1 MRPPVRP
8 ALPGRINDYTFHLSG
23 HSIFTM
29 KSPVFW
35 ELMASQEAE
44 KPFLGFDIKQAFSPF
59 YRFFEEDPIAT
70 GLILSVFVFIVVTAC
85 LILYVIY
92 LRIKF
97 ERYKKKKAHKFAV
110 WEQNILPLIGSEV
123 EIPSLIIETI
133 KKRDYEL
140 FAEFIAPYLKDT
152 KGDFLKRSID
162 VLREVGVMEWE
173 RRQLKHSKLTWRRAL
188 AVQRLGEFRDQNNV
202 SDLIHALNDEEPII
216 SLNAAGALLKMGDN
230 ELLKK
235 VIMVLL
241 KNEYLTEELFAEIL
255 LNYESTIDL
264 DDLLNKEV
272 EKYPALSRIKVIN
285 FIEHYNREE
294 GTRRSINI
302 IKKSKKAIGV
312 LLDDENFP
320 DEVFEEILLKYKNP
334 EELEHALSQKVEKFP
349 VDSMSKVFDYIGYL
363 NRLEGVPILIDLLG
377 KSKNDEQ
384 TIRLIKALGN
394 IGSEEALPL
403 LVDFLKSEHPVIRA
417 QSAKAL
423 GTLKDKATIEPLSKL
438 LEDKDYWCRYYAASS
453 IFQMSDKGKEFL
465 KSFVNHTQDP
475 FARDM
480 INQFLHKPQ

>member
-1 MRPPVRP
+1 
-8 ALPGRINDYTFHLSG
+8 
-23 HSIFTM
+23 M
-29 KSPVFW
+29 KPPVFW
-35 ELMASQEAE
+35 EMMSSQDVE
-44 KPFLGFDIKQAFSPF
+44 KPFLGFDSKQVFSGL
-59 YRFFEEDPIAT
+59 YRFFEEDPIVT
-70 GLILSVFVFIVVTAC
+70 GLIFSVFVFIGVTVF

-92 LRIKF
+92 LRMKF
-97 ERYKKKKAHKFAV
+97 ELYRKKKVRKFAV
-110 WEQNILPLIGSEV
+110 WEQNILPLIASEV

-152 KGDFLKRSID
+152 KGDFLKRSIE
-162 VLREVGVMEWE
+162 VLRQVGAMEWE
-173 RRQLKHSKLTWRRAL
+173 RHQLKHSKLIWRRAL
-188 AVQRLGEFRDQNNV
+188 AVQRLGDFRDQENV
-202 SDLIHALNDEEPII
+202 KDLIHALNDKEPII

-235 VIMVLL
+235 VISVLL
-241 KNEYLTEELFAEIL
+241 KNEHLTEELFAEIL
-255 LNYESTIDL
+255 LNYESPIDL
-264 DDLLNKEV
+264 DYLLNKEV

-294 GTRRSINI
+294 GIIRSIDI
-302 IKKSKKAIGV
+302 IKKSKKAIRI
-312 LLDDENFP
+312 LLDDENLP
-320 DEVFEEILLKYKNP
+320 DEVFEEILLKYKDP
-334 EELEHALSQKVEKFP
+334 EELEHLLSQKVEKFP
-349 VDSMSKVFDYIGYL
+349 AASMSKIFDYIGYL

-394 IGSEEALPL
+394 LGSEEAFPL
-403 LVDFLKSEHPVIRA
+403 LVDFLKSGHPVIRA

-423 GTLKDKATIEPLSKL
+423 GTLKDETAMEPLSKL

-453 IFQMSDKGKEFL
+453 IFQMGEKGEEFL
-465 KSFVNHTQDP
+465 KNFRNHTQDP

-480 INQFLHKPQ
+480 ITQFLHKPQ

>member
-1 MRPPVRP
+1 
-8 ALPGRINDYTFHLSG
+8 
-23 HSIFTM
+23 M
-29 KSPVFW
+29 KSPIFW
-35 ELMASQEAE
+35 ELMSSQDVE
-44 KPFLGFDIKQAFSPF
+44 KPFLGFDSKQVFSPL

-70 GLILSVFVFIVVTAC
+70 GLIFSVFVFIGVTAL

-97 ERYKKKKAHKFAV
+97 ERYKKKKARKFAV
-110 WEQNILPLIGSEV
+110 WEKNILPLIASEV
-123 EIPSLIIETI
+123 EIPSLIIEDI

-152 KGDFLKRSID
+152 KGDFLNRSID

-188 AVQRLGEFRDQNNV
+188 AVQRLGEFRDQDNV
-202 SDLIHALNDEEPII
+202 SDLIHALNDEQPVI

-235 VIMVLL
+235 VVMVLL
-241 KNEYLTEELFAEIL
+241 KNEHLTEELFAEIL

-264 DDLLNKEV
+264 DYLLNKEM

-294 GTRRSINI
+294 GIIRSIDI
-302 IKKSKKAIGV
+302 IKKTKKAIRIM
-312 LLDDENFP
+312 LNDKNLP
-320 DEVFEEILLKYKNP
+320 DEVFEEILLNYKNP
-334 EELEHALSQKVEKFP
+334 EELEQMLSQKVEKFP
-349 VDSMSKVFDYIGYL
+349 ADSMSKVFDYIGYM
-363 NRLEGVPILIDLLG
+363 NRLEGVPILIDLLC

-403 LVDFLKSEHPVIRA
+403 LVDFLKSNHPVIRA

-423 GTLKDKATIEPLSKL
+423 GTLKDETTLEPLSRL
-438 LEDKDYWCRYYAASS
+438 LDDEDYWCRYYGAST
-453 IFQMSDKGKEFL
+453 IFQMGERGIEFL
-465 KSFVNHTQDP
+465 KNFRNKTHDR
-475 FARDM
+475 FAKDM
-480 INQFLHKPQ
+480 ITQLLYKQQ

>member
-1 MRPPVRP
+1 
-8 ALPGRINDYTFHLSG
+8 
-23 HSIFTM
+23 M

-35 ELMASQEAE
+35 ELMSSQDVE
-44 KPFLGFDIKQAFSPF
+44 KPFFGFDGQQVFSPL
-59 YRFFEEDPIAT
+59 YRFFEEDPIST
-70 GLILSVFVFIVVTAC
+70 GLILSVLVFIVVTVF
-85 LILYVIY
+85 LILYVIF

-97 ERYKKKKAHKFAV
+97 ERYKKKKARKFAT
-110 WEQNILPLIGSEV
+110 WEQNILPLIASEV
-123 EIPSLIIETI
+123 EIPSLIIKTV

-140 FAEFIAPYLKDT
+140 FSEFIAPFLKDT

-162 VLREVGVMEWE
+162 VLREVGVMESE
-173 RRQLKHSKLTWRRAL
+173 RRQLKHSKLAWRRAL
-188 AVQRLGEFRDQNNV
+188 AVQRLGEFRDQDNV

-235 VIMVLL
+235 VISVLL
-241 KNEYLTEELFAEIL
+241 KNEHLTEELFAEIL

-264 DDLLNKEV
+264 DYLLNKEV
-272 EKYPALSRIKVIN
+272 EKYPALARIKVIK

-294 GTRRSINI
+294 GIIRSIDI
-302 IKKSKKAIGV
+302 IKKSKKAIRI
-312 LLDDENFP
+312 LLDDENLP

-334 EELEHALSQKVEKFP
+334 EELEHILSQKVEKFP
-349 VDSMSKVFDYIGYL
+349 VESMSKIFDYIGYL

-377 KSKNDEQ
+377 KSKNEEQ

-423 GTLKDKATIEPLSKL
+423 GTLKDETTVEPLLKL

-453 IFQMSDKGKEFL
+453 ILQMGDKGKEFL
-465 KSFVNHTQDP
+465 QNFRDLTQDS

-480 INQFLHKPQ
+480 INQFLHEPQ